1 VFEVKKENRL
11 NCEVPTIWLPQD
23 DCVTISQPKRLDLLD
38 EWTFV
43 VEQNEI
49 VADTTSRGTDLHP
62 FAARACRIFVHTF
75 IDGAILCVYI
85 NTREA

>member
-11 NCEVPTIWLPQD
+11 NCEILTVGFPQN
-23 DCVTISQPKRLDLLD
+23 DCVAISQPKRLDLLD
-38 EWTFV
+38 EPAFV

-49 VADTTSRGTDLHP
+49 LTVARRVLK
-62 FAARACRIFVHTF
+62 ARLEPHATHIFVHTF

>member
-11 NCEVPTIWLPQD
+11 NCEVPTVWLPQN

-38 EWTFV
+38 ERTFV

-49 VADTTSRGTDLHP
+49 VAV
-62 FAARACRIFVHTF
+62 ARRVLKARLDPQHC
-75 IDGAILCVYI
+75 
-85 NTREA
+85 EAGLG